1 MDKKKKVIFS
11 LLVVVLF
18 ISSCT
23 PQLSTQK
30 IDLKDICPK
39 LKERPY
45 LGDSNLDGKTTMD
58 DFLILLEYVL
68 NEDITKHRVK
78 GADVHR
84 SMCNSDINQDGT
96 INIKDLDNL
105 DKLYREKYII
115 PRIHSGGIRNCEDYS
130 DYALGDSNLD
140 GVINVLDVVQTVSI
154 ILGNSDPNEAQT
166 CLLDLNN
173 DGVINVLDVVAIV
186 AELLGDDEDVEGCT
200 DSLADNYDEG
210 ANVND
215 GSCEYVGESTVGED
229 GGIIYDAYSGT
240 SLQIPAGALTENVT
254 INIANVTSQTS
265 NISLSEG
272 YGIVVDSYSFE
283 PHGQIFNIP
292 VTINMQYPSYWN
304 SLGGDPLPDDIS
316 FPEIFFIKL
325 EDELDDSWEL
335 LAGNFLEGIGTIS
348 IDSFSI
354 FSIAVNESQEDVEG
368 CTDSLADNYDE
379 GANVND
385 GSCEYVGESTVG
397 EDGGIIYDAYS
408 GTSLQIP
415 AGALTENVTINIAN
429 VTSQTSNISLSEG
442 YGIVVDSYSFEP
454 HGQIFN
460 IPVTINMQYPSYW
473 NSLGGD
479 PLPDDISFPEIFFIK
494 LEDELD
500 DSWELLAGN
509 FLEGIG
515 TISIDSFS
523 IFSIAVNES
532 QETFPTSCGGS
543 CGEFGIG
550 YSGCYEDSV
559 EQGDNTLCDCYCDPL
574 CYFEET
580 QDCCSDI
587 DSDND
592 GLFTEEEYEGYCSGE
607 TCNQGELICSESD
620 LQECI
625 NEEFITIENCELGC
639 FEGECLSETPSC
651 SGLCGYGYPSE
662 CEDENCICWCDSQC
676 SEFGDC
682 CSDYDSLCVSEEGSE
697 NGNDDTQNEDGNG
710 NDGNDEY
717 DGSNDY
723 TEEEEDEPLFDLKV
737 NLLSE
742 YNKVSPG
749 DEVTSNIQMF
759 NFGDLNPVD
768 VILTCEVNSFNTTDN
783 TTYDFFQETL
793 AVDLQTSVTRNMI
806 IPSEAPLGSYLMNCN
821 INYQDYIEVSS
832 SDSILVVSKM
842 DTRMP
847 SVQILAVFTLSILL
861 VIATMVIII
870 LIIRIFNT
878 RIKKKNSKK
887 GSTKKR
893 KKGIK

>member
-186 AELLGDDEDVEGCT
+186 AELLGDD
-200 DSLADNYDEG
+200 
-210 ANVND
+210 
-215 GSCEYVGESTVGED
+215 
-229 GGIIYDAYSGT
+229 
-240 SLQIPAGALTENVT
+240 
-254 INIANVTSQTS
+254 
-265 NISLSEG
+265 
-272 YGIVVDSYSFE
+272 
-283 PHGQIFNIP
+283 
-292 VTINMQYPSYWN
+292 
-304 SLGGDPLPDDIS
+304 
-316 FPEIFFIKL
+316 
-325 EDELDDSWEL
+325 
-335 LAGNFLEGIGTIS
+335 
-348 IDSFSI
+348 
-354 FSIAVNESQEDVEG
+354 EDVEG